1 MSTSKKNQT
10 SIISDW
16 STMFN
21 QIDHIAADVENKS
34 LYQVEPVDLDT
45 FVSSPE
51 YLNQGLWGMSDA
63 QREYIL
69 TGSDFDNDVT
79 FMVLMVGKGGKLN
92 LPPRL
97 AMGV

>member
-1 MSTSKKNQT
+1 MSISKKNQPT
-10 SIISDW
+10 VISDW
-16 STMFN
+16 SSMFN
-21 QIDHIAADVENKS
+21 QIDHLASEDSEKS
-34 LYQVEPVDLDT
+34 IYRVEPVDLDT

-79 FMVLMVGKGGKLN
+79 FMVLMVGDNN
-92 LPPRL
+92 LADVKYL
-97 AMGV
+97 